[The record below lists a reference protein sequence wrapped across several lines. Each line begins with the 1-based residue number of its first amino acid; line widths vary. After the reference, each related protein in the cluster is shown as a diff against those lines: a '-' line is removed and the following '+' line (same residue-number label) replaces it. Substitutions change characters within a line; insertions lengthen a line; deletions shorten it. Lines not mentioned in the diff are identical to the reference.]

1 MALRGKVVV
10 RAVGYTLVGLAI
22 LAFGSRL
29 VLKVMDGQSLETY
42 YSGTLVRWSY
52 GAALVALIALACA
65 ALVAG
70 GILLA
75 SWLRTRRELA
85 RLAQT
90 PSKLGPDH
98 G

>member
-70 GILLA
+70 GIRLA

>member
-1 MALRGKVVV
+1 MALHGKVVV
-10 RAVGYTLVGLAI
+10 RAVGYALVGLAI

-29 VLKVMDGQSLETY
+29 VLKVMDGQSLDAY

-70 GILLA
+70 GIRLVL
-75 SWLRTRRELA
+75 WFRTRRELA
-85 RLAQT
+85 RLAQAHR
-90 PSKLGPDH
+90 KLGSDH